1 MVSPRLRALMQEATG
16 AGRLE
21 AAPGRPVG
29 RGRAEHPVCGD
40 EVEVD
45 VHVVDGSIL
54 DLRWRAAG
62 CPATHAVAAASTA
75 ALVGTRAAA
84 AAESLRRTLEELGG
98 LAHAE
103 RHAEAMFLRAL
114 QQALAGEGKA

>member
-1 MVSPRLRALMQEATG
+1 MQEASG

-21 AAPGRPVG
+21 SEAGRPVL

-54 DLRWRAAG
+54 DLRWRAQG
-62 CPATHAVAAASTA
+62 CPATHAVAAASPG
-75 ALVGTRAAA
+75 ALIGTQAAA

-114 QQALAGEGKA
+114 QQALADGTKA